1 MAEKTSLTNNADV
14 TENTDDI
21 ETAATDT
28 DADDTAQIR
37 EQIEE
42 TRQGMG
48 ETIRAIEEKLSIS
61 NISEQVK
68 EQVSEQI
75 TNAVET
81 VKDNVYVATVG
92 RAGEFMKK
100 AGNEISRSDL
110 FKKAQSN
117 PLPLALIGLGVGLL
131 LFGGSK
137 SRSSNRSY
145 RYGKF
150 ADKGQSSGDSTIK
163 TAQKKLGETYDSI
176 SQTAGDAY
184 ASAGD
189 AASQSYQKVGEYGS
203 QVRDTYNR
211 QIEENPLAVG
221 VAAFAVGAVLGLA
234 IPSTDY
240 ESQLMGETRQNLVQK
255 VQSSANDL
263 IDKVKDVAGEAGRTI
278 TEEAKSQGL
287 RQ

>member
-1 MAEKTSLTNNADV
+1 MAEETSLTNNADV
-14 TENTDDI
+14 T
-21 ETAATDT
+21 DT
-28 DADDTAQIR
+28 DAEDTDQIR
-37 EQIEE
+37 DQIED
-42 TRQGMG
+42 TRQEMG

-137 SRSSNRSY
+137 SRSSSTKNY

-150 ADKGQSSGDSTIK
+150 ADKGQSSDDSTLK
-163 TAQKKLGETYDSI
+163 NAQKKLGETYDSI

-184 ASAGD
+184 ASAGE

-203 QVRDTYNR
+203 QVRDIYNR

-221 VAAFAVGAVLGLA
+221 VAAFAAGAVLGLA
-234 IPSTDY
+234 IPSTGY
-240 ESQLMGETRQNLVQK
+240 ESQLMGDARQNLVQK
-255 VQSSANDL
+255 VQNSANNL
-263 IDKVKDVAGEAGRTI
+263 IDKVKDVADEAGRTI
-278 TEEAKSQGL
+278 TEEAKNQGL
-287 RQ
+287 TQ